1 MTDETTPNGP
11 SRSGPDDHP
20 RHSEGEGGAHAAPG
34 AGGAGHAAGEDAPAS
49 GTAAAASDGDD
60 AADDGRKKP
69 SRFVRGLREIG
80 ILVVVAI
87 VLSVLLQTFVARVY
101 LIPSQSMETTLH
113 GCPGCTGDRIVVD
126 KLTYR
131 FTDPRPGDVVVFKG
145 PPSWDEH
152 FESNRSSNTFI
163 RGLQEVGSFIGL
175 VPPDEND
182 LVKRVIAVGG
192 QTVQCLPG
200 DKGVMVD
207 GELLD
212 EPYRKNPPTAL
223 PGSDSPCQGPYFGP
237 VHVPDDHVWVMGDN
251 RTDSA
256 DSRYHMGDAD
266 SGTVPV
272 SDIIGKARWIVL
284 PLSRIGSI
292 PSPDPQS

>member
-1 MTDETTPNGP
+1 MTDETTPHGSARNGP
-11 SRSGPDDHP
+11 HDHPQHASAADGAYQDRPDDA
-20 RHSEGEGGAHAAPG
+20 EGGPAAAPG
-34 AGGAGHAAGEDAPAS
+34 A
-49 GTAAAASDGDD
+49 
-60 AADDGRKKP
+60 ADDGAGGNSGAGGDSGGKKKP
-69 SRFVRGLREIG
+69 RRFVRAVREIG
-80 ILVVVAI
+80 ILVVVAV

-145 PPSWDEH
+145 PPSWNEH
-152 FESNRSSNTFI
+152 FDSNRSSNTFI

-182 LVKRVIAVGG
+182 LVKRVIAVEG

-200 DKGVMVD
+200 DKGVTVD
-207 GELLD
+207 GTLLD
-212 EPYRKNPPTAL
+212 EPYVKNPPSPL
-223 PGSDSPCQGPYFGP
+223 PGADSPCQGPYFGP
-237 VHVPDDHVWVMGDN
+237 VTVPKDHVWVMGDN

-256 DSRYHMGDAD
+256 DSRYHMGDAA

-272 SDIIGKARWIVL
+272 DNIIGKARWIVL
-284 PLSRIGSI
+284 PFSRIGSI